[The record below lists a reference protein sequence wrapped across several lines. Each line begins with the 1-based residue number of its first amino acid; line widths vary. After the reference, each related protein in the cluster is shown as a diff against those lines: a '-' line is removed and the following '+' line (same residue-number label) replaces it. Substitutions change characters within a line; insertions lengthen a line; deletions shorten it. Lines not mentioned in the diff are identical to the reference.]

1 MKQQGIKEET
11 IKNSVR
17 AQLAQE
23 KAVEQSIT
31 DKDLKAKFED
41 YKKKLKQVISL

>member
-23 KAVEQSIT
+23 KRLNNRLLI
-31 DKDLKAKFED
+31 KM
-41 YKKKLKQVISL
+41 